1 MVGTAEYQ
9 VAPDSRSVHGMRAE
23 VYEARMQ
30 AELSLMARGIYGDA
44 ARTSRE
50 ISGKND

>member
-1 MVGTAEYQ
+1 MASLVDPE
-9 VAPDSRSVHGMRAE
+9 SRSVHGMRAE
-23 VYEARMQ
+23 VYETRMN